1 MRDILGAQAAR
12 SLITASARANKGVAG
27 VAMRFTASSPVGA
40 ASAAFL
46 IGVAL
51 LGVFAGQVAPFGP
64 LETDYDHILETPTPG
79 HAFGTDSLGRD
90 VLSRVIHGTR
100 VSLRVAII
108 AVAISKVIGL
118 AWGVMTGYLGG
129 KFDLISQRFLD
140 VLISFPGVI
149 LALLLLVALGTGMT
163 TVIIAIAVTGIAGTT
178 RVIRSVTLSVREM
191 AYVDAARA
199 IGAPTL
205 RVMIRHVAPQTV
217 APALVL
223 VSASLG
229 GAIFAEAALSFLG
242 MGVPPPA
249 PSWGN
254 ILGGTLAQSFK
265 PPWWMAL
272 FPGLA
277 ITFTILALNL
287 FGDALRDYLDPKLR
301 GRLD

>member
-1 MRDILGAQAAR
+1 
-12 SLITASARANKGVAG
+12 
-27 VAMRFTASSPVGA
+27 MRFTASSPVGA